1 MAATAHEAAFR
12 IPAPVLCERSTVL
25 VALDSPAIPV
35 ASSCRSR
42 LSDRL
47 SVLVAS
53 SVDGGTA
60 VMRDLQGDHLD
71 AHETLSGV
79 DMAVLLAS
87 EDSSAARAGIF
98 GRIAAEA
105 GATVAGIVLAGVD
118 NPLRAV
124 LAQMRRYCHMVLVSS
139 GPDDLSE
146 VLLALRA

>member
-1 MAATAHEAAFR
+1 
-12 IPAPVLCERSTVL
+12 
-25 VALDSPAIPV
+25 
-35 ASSCRSR
+35 
-42 LSDRL
+42 
-47 SVLVAS
+47 
-53 SVDGGTA
+53 
-60 VMRDLQGDHLD
+60 MRDLQGDHLD